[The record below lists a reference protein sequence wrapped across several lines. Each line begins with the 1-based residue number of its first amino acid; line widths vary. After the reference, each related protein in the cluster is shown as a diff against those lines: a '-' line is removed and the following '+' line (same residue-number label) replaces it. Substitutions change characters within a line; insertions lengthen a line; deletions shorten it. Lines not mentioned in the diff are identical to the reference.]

1 MEKYDFSEGMEAQ
14 SASFERQQTSQREI
28 NNLGEN
34 LNRLKARLVA
44 QVEDTEREVD
54 EGEHSPHEFAEYRDS
69 LDECKRTLLKAF
81 SEWSKVMGSEA
92 DPSVGSEVAS
102 LEISAARLIDRLED
116 ILGQSYSEPGNN
128 VQSSKSKIRTV
139 SKVVKSK
146 TKSVSEDFTPKG
158 DPCPIPQGGVE
169 VDYSALPTDQLDISE
184 YAKGLASAQPPRS
197 SKKGS
202 RKTASGTTSK
212 SSNAAK
218 LQAKLEE
225 TQARVR
231 VEFQQE
237 ASKRA
242 QRVLA
247 RDIAKAHREQQRRA
261 DEELE
266 ELENERR
273 RREEELENE
282 QRRREEE
289 LKRHQRI
296 RAERLQEELEER
308 RQRMADEAEEEEAAT
323 RRLAAE
329 AKAKLLAIEQ
339 FDQELKGSER
349 GELESH
355 LPSEPEVGAID
366 KVTAYVE
373 QLKGN
378 SDNGP
383 EQQNPRGGTV
393 VDEEEV
399 QIPSTQ
405 GVLNFKANKLRVEL
419 KDSSRAVSFHS
430 VTPSKSI
437 RENFPT
443 CSAHPVSLSTSDS
456 LQISPWFLFETMPP
470 TSRNQTVT
478 QDKANFEY
486 KLKKIR
492 TRQLKISGHVHG
504 RGSISNS
511 QALGSTPGW
520 GKRNS
525 MQWSQLYKTR
535 VKTPHDRSR
544 KKTALVD

>member
-14 SASFERQQTSQREI
+14 SASFERQQTRQREI

-81 SEWSKVMGSEA
+81 SEWSTVMGSEA

-116 ILGQSYSEPGNN
+116 ILGQSYSEPSNN

-169 VDYSALPTDQLDISE
+169 VDHSALPTDQLDISE

-231 VEFQQE
+231 VEFQQA

-261 DEELE
+261 DEEQE

-273 RREEELENE
+273 RQEEDMENE
-282 QRRREEE
+282 RRRQERT
-289 LKRHQRI
+289 KKARGRVKKTARG
-296 RAERLQEELEER
+296 RANRKVTGRLQEDLEER

-378 SDNGP
+378 SDNGS
-383 EQQNPRGGTV
+383 EQQNPRGG
-393 VDEEEV
+393 
-399 QIPSTQ
+399 
-405 GVLNFKANKLRVEL
+405 
-419 KDSSRAVSFHS
+419 DS
-430 VTPSKSI
+430 
-437 RENFPT
+437 
-443 CSAHPVSLSTSDS
+443 
-456 LQISPWFLFETMPP
+456 
-470 TSRNQTVT
+470 
-478 QDKANFEY
+478 
-486 KLKKIR
+486 
-492 TRQLKISGHVHG
+492 G
-504 RGSISNS
+504 R
-511 QALGSTPGW
+511 
-520 GKRNS
+520 
-525 MQWSQLYKTR
+525 
-535 VKTPHDRSR
+535 
-544 KKTALVD
+544 